1 MFMEEKQNFQTSQDF
16 SSSVLKPI
24 NEKEISE
31 IIKECYKNNIPLEV
45 LGLGTKKTIGRN
57 FQFEKTLDLSEYSGI
72 IEYKPE
78 ELYIKVKSGTPIKQ
92 IRDELDK
99 NNQHLA
105 FEPVDFG
112 FLFSGKNDEGT
123 IGGVMSCNFSG
134 PRRFKTGSVR
144 DHILGFKGVNG
155 RGEKIK
161 SGGTVVK
168 NVTGYDLSKILSGAF
183 GTLAVLSEI
192 TVKVLPKPESNK
204 TLVISNPHLKKGLE
218 YLNLSLSSSSDPSG
232 AVFYPENFRSFFTF
246 NDLTFSGPITAIRM
260 EGATLSID
268 HRIKKLS
275 NELKITRD
283 ETAILS
289 KEQSD
294 IFWEDTRNL
303 KVFSKLKENLIRI
316 VVPASETFE
325 LLNKFKDFEAKYFVD
340 WGGNL
345 IWLQLDAINSKILN
359 NIKTIVK
366 NASGYLTIIKIEE
379 GLKAS
384 TDVFTIDPIKH
395 EVSEKIKKSFDPRR
409 ILNPGKMYIG
419 I

>member
-1 MFMEEKQNFQTSQDF
+1 
-16 SSSVLKPI
+16 
-24 NEKEISE
+24 
-31 IIKECYKNNIPLEV
+31 
-45 LGLGTKKTIGRN
+45 
-57 FQFEKTLDLSEYSGI
+57 
-72 IEYKPE
+72 
-78 ELYIKVKSGTPIKQ
+78 
-92 IRDELDK
+92 
-99 NNQHLA
+99 
-105 FEPVDFG
+105 
-112 FLFSGKNDEGT
+112 
-123 IGGVMSCNFSG
+123 
-134 PRRFKTGSVR
+134 
-144 DHILGFKGVNG
+144 
-155 RGEKIK
+155 
-161 SGGTVVK
+161 
-168 NVTGYDLSKILSGAF
+168 
-183 GTLAVLSEI
+183 
-192 TVKVLPKPESNK
+192 
-204 TLVISNPHLKKGLE
+204 
-218 YLNLSLSSSSDPSG
+218 
-232 AVFYPENFRSFFTF
+232 
-246 NDLTFSGPITAIRM
+246 
-260 EGATLSID
+260 
-268 HRIKKLS
+268 
-275 NELKITRD
+275 
-283 ETAILS
+283 LS

-325 LLNKFKDFEAKYFVD
+325 LLNKLKDFEAKYFVD

>member
-1 MFMEEKQNFQTSQDF
+1 MEEKQNFQTSQDF
-16 SSSVLKPI
+16 SSSVLKPT
-24 NEKEISE
+24 NENEISE
-31 IIKECYKNNIPLEV
+31 IIKECYKKNIPLEV

>member
-1 MFMEEKQNFQTSQDF
+1 MSMEEKQNFQTFQDF
-16 SSSVLKPI
+16 SGSTLKPT

-31 IIKECYKNNIPLEV
+31 IVKECYKKDIPLEV

>member
-1 MFMEEKQNFQTSQDF
+1 
-16 SSSVLKPI
+16 
-24 NEKEISE
+24 
-31 IIKECYKNNIPLEV
+31 
-45 LGLGTKKTIGRN
+45 
-57 FQFEKTLDLSEYSGI
+57 
-72 IEYKPE
+72 
-78 ELYIKVKSGTPIKQ
+78 
-92 IRDELDK
+92 
-99 NNQHLA
+99 
-105 FEPVDFG
+105 
-112 FLFSGKNDEGT
+112 
-123 IGGVMSCNFSG
+123 
-134 PRRFKTGSVR
+134 
-144 DHILGFKGVNG
+144 
-155 RGEKIK
+155 
-161 SGGTVVK
+161 
-168 NVTGYDLSKILSGAF
+168 
-183 GTLAVLSEI
+183 
-192 TVKVLPKPESNK
+192 LPKPESNK

>member
-16 SSSVLKPI
+16 SSSILKPT

-31 IIKECYKNNIPLEV
+31 IIKECYKKNIPLEI
-45 LGLGTKKTIGRN
+45 LGLGTKKNIGRN

-92 IRDELDK
+92 IRDELGK

-105 FEPVDFG
+105 FEPIDFG
-112 FLFSGKNDEGT
+112 LLFSGKNNEGT

-134 PRRFKTGSVR
+134 PRRFKAGSVR
-144 DHILGFKGVNG
+144 DHILGFKGING
-155 RGEKIK
+155 KGEIIK

-192 TVKVLPKPESNK
+192 AIKVLPKPESNK
-204 TLVISNPHLKKGLE
+204 TLVINNPHLKKSLE
-218 YLNLSLSSSSDPSG
+218 YLNISLSSSSDPSG
-232 AVFYPENFRSFFTF
+232 AVFYPENFRNYFTF

-260 EGATLSID
+260 EGSASSID
-268 HRIKKLS
+268 HRIKKLTK
-275 NELKITRD
+275 ELKITND
-283 ETAILS
+283 EIAILS
-289 KEQSD
+289 QEQSN
-294 IFWEDTRNL
+294 IFWEDTKNL
-303 KVFSKLKENLIRI
+303 KVFSELKKNLIRI

-325 LLNKFKDFEAKYFVD
+325 FLNKIKPFEAKYFVD

-345 IWLQLDAINSKILN
+345 IWVQLDNISSKILN
-359 NIKTIVK
+359 DISMMVK
-366 NASGYLTIIKIEE
+366 KISGYLTIIKIEDSF
-379 GLKAS
+379 KAS
-384 TDVFTIDPIKH
+384 VDVFTIDPTKH
-395 EVSEKIKKSFDPRR
+395 EISEKIKKSFDPKR
-409 ILNPGKMYIG
+409 ILNPGKMYVG

>member
-1 MFMEEKQNFQTSQDF
+1 MEEKQNFQTSQDF
-16 SSSVLKPI
+16 SSSVLKPT
-24 NEKEISE
+24 NENEISE

-112 FLFSGKNDEGT
+112 FFFSGKNDEGT

-325 LLNKFKDFEAKYFVD
+325 LLNKLKDFEAKYFVD

>member
-1 MFMEEKQNFQTSQDF
+1 MEEKQNFQTSQDF
-16 SSSVLKPI
+16 SSSVLKPT
-24 NEKEISE
+24 NENEISE
-31 IIKECYKNNIPLEV
+31 IIKECYKKNIPLEV

-325 LLNKFKDFEAKYFVD
+325 LLNKLKDFEAKYFVD